1 MQLGKILK
9 DDQSYSFSSYFE
21 MSYEDEEIFAE
32 FGFRLERVNLKFPR
46 SYEGLDL
53 MLPALDRRIRRML
66 PRVSLSSE
74 TARRE
79 MLVAPILMELIDLC
93 DAQLRIEYALNV
105 NNWLKGNLDYLIR
118 VPKTKQ
124 SLLVIEAKRDDLDR
138 GFVQMAVELIALS
151 KVQEQRYFYGAVTI
165 GEAWSFGMLDPIDN
179 MIYQDIGLF
188 SIRDPEMLA
197 DLAAVLAG
205 ILNQRD

>member
-9 DDQSYSFSSYFE
+9 EDQSYSFSSYFE
-21 MSYEDEEIFAE
+21 MSYEAEEIFAE
-32 FGFRLERVNLKFPR
+32 FGFRLERVNLDFPR
-46 SYEGLDL
+46 SIEGLAQI
-53 MLPALDRRIRRML
+53 LPDLDRRLRRIL

-79 MLVAPILMELIDLC
+79 MLVAPILMELIELC

-105 NNWLKGNLDYLIR
+105 SNWLKGNLDYLIR
-118 VPKTKQ
+118 TPKANR

-151 KVQEQRYFYGAVTI
+151 KIQTQPRFYGAVTI
-165 GEAWSFGMLDPIDN
+165 GEAC
-179 MIYQDIGLF
+179 
-188 SIRDPEMLA
+188 SIRSKM
-197 DLAAVLAG
+197 
-205 ILNQRD
+205 